1 MKWGCSQGRVR
12 INLTYQAAICTV
24 ETLIP
29 HEVLHFPH
37 GLRLHPHRLSLRIR
51 NIYVSFRFAIC
62 HLLLHGERERAESRA
77 GQTNK
82 QLRIISTQCVQKSE
96 LALLPSC
103 FCRARLQVC
112 ASLIVI
118 TNVRLI

>member
-29 HEVLHFPH
+29 HELLHFPH

-62 HLLLHGERERAESRA
+62 HLHGERERESREQGRA
-77 GQTNK
+77 DKQT
-82 QLRIISTQCVQKSE
+82 
-96 LALLPSC
+96 
-103 FCRARLQVC
+103 
-112 ASLIVI
+112 I
-118 TNVRLI
+118 TNHFHSMCAKI